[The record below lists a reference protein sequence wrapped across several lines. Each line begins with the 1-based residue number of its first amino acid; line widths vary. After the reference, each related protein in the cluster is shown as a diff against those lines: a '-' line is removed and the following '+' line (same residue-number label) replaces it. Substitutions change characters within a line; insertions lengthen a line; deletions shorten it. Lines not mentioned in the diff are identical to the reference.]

1 MQTSLYYLL
10 SFYMQHAKYFMIYNS
25 IQIGKPPLDT
35 HPALYRLSAERIQA
49 MATATNIDINA
60 QDVEW
65 GLRRNLAACFRLC
78 ALFGWDD
85 HIATHMSAR
94 LPDGTFLLN
103 PFGSLFE
110 EVTASSLVRVDMD
123 GNVISPPGHRM
134 NKAAFT
140 IHSAVLGGRPDAQ
153 CVIHLH
159 TRDGAAVSAIEDGLL
174 PLTQTALN
182 IYQDVAYHDYEGTAN
197 DLDERERLQADIGD
211 RNILILRNHGTLA
224 AGSSVGAAFYRIYN
238 LEFACAAQVR
248 ALSMGRALRMP
259 SQEVQDEMAALNR
272 KTGDSFMDTLFWPAM
287 LRKAERDCPGFD
299 T

>member
-1 MQTSLYYLL
+1 MATVIDTSRDA
-10 SFYMQHAKYFMIYNS
+10 Q
-25 IQIGKPPLDT
+25 D
-35 HPALYRLSAERIQA
+35 AERA
-49 MATATNIDINA
+49 
-60 QDVEW
+60 
-65 GLRRNLAACFRLC
+65 LRRDLAACFRLC

-123 GNVISPPGHRM
+123 GNVVSPPGHPM
-134 NKAAFT
+134 NAAAFT

-182 IYQDVAYHDYEGTAN
+182 IYHEVAYHDYEGTAN
-197 DLDERERLQADIGD
+197 DLAERERLQADLGA
-211 RNILILRNHGTLA
+211 NNVLILRNHGTLA
-224 AGSSVGAAFYRIYN
+224 TGASVGAAFYRIYN

-248 ALSMGRALRMP
+248 ALSMGRAVRVP
-259 SQEVQDEMAALNR
+259 SLEVQESMAQMTR
-272 KTGDSFMDTLFWPAM
+272 KAGDSFMETLFWPAM
-287 LRKAERDCPGFD
+287 LRKAQRECPGFD
-299 T
+299 A